1 MFKRFIYIYV
11 YNLFSLLQDCCIVN
25 METLLVRHLP
35 SDLNDQEKIDL
46 LCHFGAQAVRPMGS
60 KGPMK
65 HSAFAKFQSH
75 DAAEKCLKRL
85 HQLEIL
91 GCKLVVEF
99 AHSQHEKHFPSQSP
113 ETKAKENDETV
124 TEKAEH
130 VMEDITTTR
139 TDNVFKRH
147 NILYPKKPTLC
158 YMYPPPTL
166 STLTNIANALASH
179 PKFYTQ
185 VLHLMNKM
193 NLPCPF
199 GPVTASPPLALD
211 NPRYIGHEK
220 KGGKGE
226 QCIPEDIEEV
236 EMEYSSSEESEIE
249 LDVEGGTGIK
259 KVNNSDKG
267 IEKVLQK
274 KLKRPRKRMRLVQP
288 DMSMIVKP
296 AAVQKTSELFEATN
310 LKTTQIQFKLSETD
324 INKQLNAVD
333 AEAEKATENHI
344 TVTEGGF
351 GKVEPKTITK
361 SEVDMQKSDVSYKVD
376 QNLFFSRKQI
386 EEGRL
391 KKEQMKDFSV
401 FKKYSPGDPTSR
413 LYIKNLT
420 KHTTEQ
426 ELMNL
431 FGSFIDWSQDLA
443 CEAFDIRLMKEGR
456 MKGQAFITLPNEQE
470 ATDIVKE
477 CNGFILNNKPIV
489 IQFARSAKAKQID
502 KPIDEP
508 DTVKL

>member
-1 MFKRFIYIYV
+1 MT
-11 YNLFSLLQDCCIVN
+11 S

-35 SDLNDQEKIDL
+35 NDLNDQEKIDL
-46 LCHFGAQAVRPMGS
+46 LCHFGAKAVRPMGT
-60 KGPMK
+60 KGTMK
-65 HSAFAKFQSH
+65 HTAFAKFQNH
-75 DAAEKCLKRL
+75 DAAEKCLRRL

-99 AHSQHEKHFPSQSP
+99 AQSQHEKHFPTQSL
-113 ETKAKENDETV
+113 ETKSKEKDVPIPVEDTSHV
-124 TEKAEH
+124 TEVTPDKKIDDAY
-130 VMEDITTTR
+130 
-139 TDNVFKRH
+139 KKH
-147 NILYPKKPTLC
+147 NILYPKKPTLN
-158 YMYPPPTL
+158 YMYPPPTV

-199 GPVTASPPLALD
+199 GPVTASPPLALESA
-211 NPRYIGHEK
+211 RYLGREK
-220 KGGKGE
+220 KSGKGE
-226 QCIPEDIEEV
+226 QYVPEDIEEV

-249 LDVEGGTGIK
+249 SDADGGSRRKENTDLGK
-259 KVNNSDKG
+259 ESV
-267 IEKVLQK
+267 VRK
-274 KLKRPRKRMRLVQP
+274 KLKRPRKRMRLIQP
-288 DMSMIVKP
+288 DMSMIIKP
-296 AAVQKTSELFEATN
+296 VSVQKTSEVFEATH
-310 LKTTQIQFKLSETD
+310 LKTSQIQFKISEAD
-324 INKQLNAVD
+324 ISKQLNAG
-333 AEAEKATENHI
+333 EGETENKIEEHA

-351 GKVEPKTITK
+351 GKVEPQSKPK
-361 SEVDMQKSDVSYKVD
+361 LEVEMQKTDVNYKID
-376 QNLFFSRKQI
+376 RKLFLNVKQI

-401 FKKYSPGDPTSR
+401 FKKYSSGDPTSR

-426 ELMNL
+426 DLMNL

-456 MKGQAFITLPNEQE
+456 MKGQAFVTLPNENE
-470 ATDIVKE
+470 AVNIVKE

-489 IQFARSAKAKQID
+489 IQFARSAKAKQL
-502 KPIDEP
+502 
-508 DTVKL
+508 TSL